1 MNRTLPEVI
10 AEILTHNG
18 AIIEETDDGCLE
30 FLATETLADK
40 LNLPDHGR
48 LRFNYNDTGD
58 AISATY
64 DSELFK
70 AMAGLLE
77 GRGAFSV
84 ASFESSCPN
93 TEKLLKNL
101 NDTIA
106 LNNATFR
113 LEKSELKAIS
123 YLLCYFKYTAI
134 SDEKREGIAPVLI
147 NELNL
152 SVKPFENGLPELKE
166 AGEGSTGIERHDLK
180 TVFQSSYSA
189 GVGMVK
195 ERLKDFIR
203 SLERRLNRDIRRVH
217 EYYETLKKEARV
229 AIEKS
234 NRPDSGKAASEE
246 DRTIREEGIE
256 SKLEKKIDAIEAEC
270 KWKVQDLITKYSLNI
285 QIEPVSVIR
294 IETQSPVLWI
304 NIKRRLEAR
313 TFPVTYNPLIKQ
325 LDDLPCELCFNPKK
339 PYFIC
344 DNKLH
349 IICSTCFKICPDC
362 GKQYCGA
369 CHIDGCPKCK
379 GKSKSGRK

>member
-1 MNRTLPEVI
+1 MNKTLSEVI
-10 AEILTHNG
+10 ADILIHNG
-18 AIIEETDDGCLE
+18 AVIEKKDDGCLE

-40 LNLPDHGR
+40 LGLPDYGR
-48 LRFNYNDTGD
+48 LRFGYNDSSGD

-70 AMAGLLE
+70 AMAKLLKGKGE
-77 GRGAFSV
+77 FSV

-93 TEKLLKNL
+93 TGKLLKNL
-101 NDTIA
+101 NETIV
-106 LNNATFR
+106 LNNAAFR
-113 LEKSELKAIS
+113 LEKSETKEIS

-134 SDEKREGIAPVLI
+134 SDEKREGIAQVLI

-152 SVKPFENGLPELKE
+152 SAIPFEDGLPGLEDS
-166 AGEGSTGIERHDLK
+166 GEGSAGIERQDIE
-180 TVFQSSYSA
+180 TVFRSSYSA
-189 GVGMVK
+189 GVEMVK
-195 ERLKDFIR
+195 ERLKDFVR

-217 EYYETLKKEARV
+217 EYYEILKNEAGI
-229 AIEKS
+229 AIEK
-234 NRPDSGKAASEE
+234 KTASTG
-246 DRTIREEGIE
+246 DRRVREEEIE
-256 SKLEKKIDAIEAEC
+256 RQLKKKINAIETEC

-285 QIEPVSVIR
+285 QIEPLSIIR

-304 NIKRRLEAR
+304 NIRRRLASR
-313 TFPVTYNPLIKQ
+313 SFPVTYNPLIKE
-325 LDDLPCELCFNPKK
+325 LDALPCELCFNPKK

-369 CHIDGCPKCK
+369 CHINGCPKCGNK
-379 GKSKSGRK
+379 IKSGRK

>member
-1 MNRTLPEVI
+1 MNKTLPEVI

-18 AIIEETDDGCLE
+18 AIIEEADDGCLE

-40 LNLPDHGR
+40 LHLPDHGK
-48 LRFNYNDTGD
+48 LRFNYNDTSGD

-77 GRGAFSV
+77 GKGEFSV
-84 ASFESSCPN
+84 ASLASSYP
-93 TEKLLKNL
+93 TTQKLLKNL

-113 LEKSELKAIS
+113 LEKSEIKDIS

-152 SVKPFENGLPELKE
+152 SAKPFENGLPELGE
-166 AGEGSTGIERHDLK
+166 AGEGSTGIERHKLK
-180 TVFQSSYSA
+180 KVFQSSYSA

-229 AIEKS
+229 AIEK
-234 NRPDSGKAASEE
+234 KAASGE
-246 DRTIREEGIE
+246 DRSIREEGIE
-256 SKLEKKIDAIEAEC
+256 SNLEKKIDAIEAEC
-270 KWKVQDLITKYSLNI
+270 KWKVQDLITKYSLTI

-313 TFPVTYNPLIKQ
+313 TFPVTYNPVIKR

-339 PYFIC
+339 PYYIC

-349 IICSTCFKICPDC
+349 IICSACFRLCPDC

-369 CHIDGCPKCK
+369 CHIDGCPKCR
-379 GKSKSGRK
+379 GKSKSGGK